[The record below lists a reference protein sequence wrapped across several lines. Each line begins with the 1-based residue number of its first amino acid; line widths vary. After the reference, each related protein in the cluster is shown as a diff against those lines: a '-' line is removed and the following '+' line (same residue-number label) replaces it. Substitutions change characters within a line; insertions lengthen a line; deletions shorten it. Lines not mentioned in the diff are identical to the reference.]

1 MSHVIEFIERL
12 GQDAHLRHAPIDA
25 VAQALLQAG
34 IEGPLKAAILGEDRR
49 ELEAL
54 LGARSKMYC
63 GIYAPEEQE
72 KEDEEKKDDEEKQDD
87 GDEESED
94 DKEDQ

>member
-1 MSHVIEFIERL
+1 VSHVIELLERL
-12 GQDAHLRHAPIDA
+12 GQDAHLRHASIDA

-34 IEGPLKAAILGEDRR
+34 LEEPLRMAILGEDRR

-63 GIYAPEEQE
+63 GIYAPEEEEEEDPE
-72 KEDEEKKDDEEKQDD
+72 KEDEEQEDEKED
-87 GDEESED
+87 ESED
-94 DKEDQ
+94 HKEKR

>member
-1 MSHVIEFIERL
+1 VSHVIEFLERL
-12 GQDAHLRHAPIDA
+12 GRDAHLRHAPIEA
-25 VAQALLQAG
+25 IAQALSEAG
-34 IEGPLKAAILGEDRR
+34 IEGPLKAAIVGEDRG

-72 KEDEEKKDDEEKQDD
+72 EEGEEKEGPQREDEKED
-87 GDEESED
+87 ESED
-94 DKEDQ
+94 DEEVK

>member
-1 MSHVIEFIERL
+1 VSQVIEFIERL

-34 IEGPLKAAILGEDRR
+34 IEEPLRTAILGEDRR

-63 GIYAPEEQE
+63 GIFAPEEEEKEVPE
-72 KEDEEKKDDEEKQDD
+72 KEDEEQEEEKED
-87 GDEESED
+87 ESED
-94 DKEDQ
+94 DTENK

>member
-1 MSHVIEFIERL
+1 VSQVIEFIERL
-12 GQDAHLRHAPIDA
+12 GQDAHLRHAPIDV

-34 IEGPLKAAILGEDRR
+34 IEEPLRTAILGEDPR

-63 GIYAPEEQE
+63 GVFAPEEEEKEDPE
-72 KEDEEKKDDEEKQDD
+72 KEDEDQEDEQED
-87 GDEESED
+87 ESEE
-94 DKEDQ
+94 DKEN

>member
-1 MSHVIEFIERL
+1 VSDVIELLERL

-34 IEGPLKAAILGEDRR
+34 IEEPLRMAILGEDRR

-63 GIYAPEEQE
+63 GIYAPEEEEEEDPE
-72 KEDEEKKDDEEKQDD
+72 KEDEEQEDEKED
-87 GDEESED
+87 ESED
-94 DKEDQ
+94 DKEKR